1 VAVGGFVRVLAR
13 FIASGFGSGYAPAAA
28 GTFGSLAGV
37 AIGGVILATR
47 PALLPVAVVLA
58 AIVGFWA
65 IHKVRATDDPG
76 WVVIDEIAGQLIAL
90 LPLAR
95 AAPWG
100 IVLGFV
106 LFRLFDI
113 TKLGPIGW
121 LDRRHDAAGVMGDDL
136 AAGAVAALGVWAAS
150 LAAPWLTH

>member
-1 VAVGGFVRVLAR
+1 MGGFTRSLAR
-13 FIASGFGSGYAPAAA
+13 FVASGFGSGYAPAAP

-37 AIGGVILATR
+37 AIGGAILATR
-47 PALLPVAVVLA
+47 PALLPVAVAVA
-58 AIVGFWA
+58 VIVGFCA
-65 IHKVRATDDPG
+65 IRAARGTDDPG

-100 IVLGFV
+100 MALAFL

-113 TKLGPIGW
+113 TKPGPIGW

-136 AAGAVAALGVWAAS
+136 AAGAVAALVVWAAS
-150 LAAPWLTH
+150 LVAPWLTH